1 MPVSASVSPAVS
13 KQNKAFLRK
22 LYLAHLMDDERHNLL
37 SLNKLTGMPRR
48 TLQDAIAAFE
58 DIGIRVEF
66 IQEGSR
72 NNAGYYRILTW
83 GPISSAWVDTH
94 LAEIAEIIGVVTID
108 NQAL

>member
-1 MPVSASVSPAVS
+1 
-13 KQNKAFLRK
+13 
-22 LYLAHLMDDERHNLL
+22 MDDERHNLL

-66 IQEGSR
+66 IQEVSR

-94 LAEIAEIIGVVTID
+94 LAEIAEIIGVATID